1 IKATSSTGALN
12 TANWSLTENTDG
24 LFTTKD
30 IKMATPVYSSGTPT
44 VTGITK
50 TSAIIDFSGVSFSGI
65 EGSPRYVVVLHT
77 TTTGTPVDRYTSYSA
92 NAAYGSAPLV
102 KTAITGIP
110 TSSELDLA
118 SGLTLTNGAG
128 RIVYLGE
135 DKLVTVTGLTKNTS
149 YTYSIHAF
157 NGNTWTA
164 AYSAKNAS
172 AGGSF
177 TTLNPTISLAVN
189 GNTVASGSTVNFG
202 DVIAGTSQT
211 FTVRLTATGNANL
224 ESVVISSL
232 PGSFTAPSST
242 INEGQF
248 TDIVFTFTPNF
259 GTTNFGITVNSDATN
274 ASSYFISARYTGIA
288 SNSSE
293 VVISGSGYTSNILS
307 GAYQSATVTNSNSVT
322 VMNFSITDDA
332 VTAGSDNLGT
342 IINSF
347 SIQTNNVGVIRDAG
361 IFRGTTKVASLSSK
375 DAINNQLNFTG
386 LSLFII
392 DNSTVNHTLKV
403 TFNNTVTDNEQLT
416 FSFNSVI
423 ASGTGSGINA
433 FSGSTPTSGDINRIE
448 VIASALS
455 FKNTVTATP
464 SDGQALVNFQLYA
477 IDIFDNTDLDYEQPV
492 SLTLVPSTTDAL
504 IPSGLNIEAGVLSLN
519 GA

>member
-12 TANWSLTENTDG
+12 TANWSLTENTAG

-30 IKMATPVYSSGTPT
+30 IKMATPVYSSGTAT

-50 TSAIIDFSGVSFSGI
+50 TSAIIDFSGVTFSGI

-102 KTAITGIP
+102 KTAIVGTP
-110 TSSELDLA
+110 TSSESDLA
-118 SGLTLTNGAG
+118 SGLILINGTG

-164 AYSAKNAS
+164 AYSAKNANT
-172 AGGSF
+172 GGSF

-189 GNTVASGSTVNFG
+189 GNTVAASGNVNFG
-202 DVIAGTSQT
+202 TVIAGTRQT
-211 FTVRLTATGNANL
+211 FTLRISANGNANL
-224 ESVVISSL
+224 ESVALTVVS
-232 PGSFTAPSST
+232 GSFVAPSST
-242 INEGQF
+242 INAGQF
-248 TDIVFTFTPNF
+248 TDVVFTFTPGLGNN
-259 GTTNFGITVNSDATN
+259 GYGIFVISDATN
-274 ASSYFISARYTGIA
+274 ASPYTITVNYTGIA

-293 VVISGSGYTSNILS
+293 VLVNASGYSSNINYN
-307 GAYQSATVTNSNSVT
+307 AYQSAIAASLNSVP
-322 VMNFSITDDA
+322 VMNFSITDDV
-332 VTAGSDNLGT
+332 VTPGSDNLPT
-342 IINSF
+342 VISSF
-347 SIQTNNVGVIRDAG
+347 SIQTNNVNAIRDAG
-361 IFRGTTKVASLSSK
+361 IYFGTVKMASLSAK
-375 DAINNQLNFTG
+375 DAVNNRLNFTG
-386 LSLFII
+386 LSLSVD
-392 DNSTVNHTLKV
+392 DNSTVNYSLKV
-403 TFNNTVTDNEQLT
+403 TFSTSVTDNEQLT

-423 ASGTGSGINA
+423 TGSFSSGIA
-433 FSGSTPTSGDINRIE
+433 TISGASPTTGDINRLE
-448 VIASALS
+448 VTASALS
-455 FKNTVTATP
+455 FKNTITATP
-464 SDGQALVNFQLYA
+464 SDGQSLVNFQLYA
-477 IDIFDNTDLDYEQPV
+477 VDGFGNTDLDYEQPL
-492 SLTLVPSTTDAL
+492 SLSLLPNTTDAL